1 MSKHDELAKFIV
13 TNVGGEENIR
23 DLYHCMTRLRFT
35 LKDKQKANK
44 QALENSDSV
53 ISVIE
58 SGGQYQVVIGNHVN
72 EVYDTIAKNYN
83 LQVKSGNEKKEDNA
97 KEGNFISRAFTV
109 MSSIFQPIVPALA
122 GAGMLKAILVILT
135 QLEWLDSA
143 SSTYAILAAA
153 GNGVFF
159 FLPLM
164 LAFSASRTFKTQP
177 IVSAAIMAALLEP
190 NFTKLM
196 ENTGDIA
203 SFIHIPVVLMSYTTS
218 IIPAILAIWLYS
230 YLERFLKRVVPKSIE
245 LFMVPLV
252 SLLIMVPLTAIVIGP
267 LGVYTGKGIADGIE
281 FLSTQ
286 SGFLTGAILG
296 GGWTFL
302 VMFGLHWGIAPAMI
316 NNLSLKGFD
325 TIRPM
330 MASATFAQSGVAL
343 GVFLKAKDKKLKAYA
358 LSSIFPSLFAGITE
372 PIVYGLSV
380 KLKRPMIAAVIGG
393 MIGGA
398 IAGHFQTT
406 VLAYVFP
413 AITTIPAFFTNTI
426 AFYLISIIISFVVT
440 TVLTYILGFN
450 EGNGATDAETGK
462 TEAEKSEPALQTE
475 PGHTE
480 VTENV
485 YAPIHG
491 QIVPLHEVPD
501 PAFSTEAMGQ
511 GIAILPS
518 EGKVYSPVSG
528 VVSLVF
534 RTGHAI
540 AITSDNHLDL
550 LIHVGLDTVK
560 LKGNYFT
567 KHVEQGQRI
576 ERGDLLLEFD
586 IPKIQAAGYD
596 LTTPIIV
603 TNSTA
608 YQKVTQT
615 QQKSVDLQSVLLTV
629 H

>member
-44 QALENSDSV
+44 QALENSDGV

-58 SGGQYQVVIGNHVN
+58 SGGQYQVVVGNHVS
-72 EVYDTIAKNYN
+72 EVYDAIAGNYN
-83 LQVKSGNEKKEDNA
+83 LQVKSGNNEKEDHS

-177 IVSAAIMAALLEP
+177 IVSAAIMVALLEP

-286 SGFLTGAILG
+286 SGLLTGAILG

-393 MIGGA
+393 TIGGA

-413 AITTIPAFFTNTI
+413 TITTIPAFFTNTI
-426 AFYLISIIISFVVT
+426 AFYLISITISFVVT

-450 EGNGATDAETGK
+450 EGNGATVAETGK
-462 TEAEKSEPALQTE
+462 TESEKSEPALQTE
-475 PGHTE
+475 SGQTVVIE
-480 VTENV
+480 SV
-485 YAPIHG
+485 YAPING
-491 QIVPLHEVPD
+491 VIVPLSEVPD

-534 RTGHAI
+534 RTVPCGSH
-540 AITSDNHLDL
+540 HLRQPS
-550 LIHVGLDTVK
+550 GLV
-560 LKGNYFT
+560 
-567 KHVEQGQRI
+567 
-576 ERGDLLLEFD
+576 
-586 IPKIQAAGYD
+586 
-596 LTTPIIV
+596 
-603 TNSTA
+603 NSCGTR
-608 YQKVTQT
+608 YG
-615 QQKSVDLQSVLLTV
+615 
-629 H
+629 